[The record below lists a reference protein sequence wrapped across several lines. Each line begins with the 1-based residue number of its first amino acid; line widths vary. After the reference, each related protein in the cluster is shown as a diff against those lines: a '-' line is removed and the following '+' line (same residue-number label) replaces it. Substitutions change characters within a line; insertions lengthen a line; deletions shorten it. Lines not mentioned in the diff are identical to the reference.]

1 MIQLILIDTDILID
15 VARNVQPAIDALENL
30 NKTYQIAISS
40 VTEMELIVG
49 CKNKSELRKLEKF
62 LQYFTI
68 VPIDRQITETA
79 VKFLKKYH
87 LSHNLLIADALI
99 AATAIVFDID
109 FISKNQ
115 RDFKYINA
123 LKLLK
128 YPL

>member
-1 MIQLILIDTDILID
+1 MMPLILIDTDILID

-30 NKTYQIAISS
+30 NKTYRVAISS

-62 LQYFTI
+62 LQYFSI
-68 VPIDRQITETA
+68 IPIDRQITETA
-79 VKFLKKYH
+79 VKFLKKYQ

-115 RDFKYINA
+115 RDFKYIST

-128 YPL
+128 YRL